1 MVDVVRV
8 VNVIPNSHSNETN
21 QDSEPSIAVSSGDPS
36 NLVITAFTPVDV
48 GSTGGPTFWS
58 NDGGQ
63 TWNFNFD
70 IPGGQSRDQT
80 VAYAAGGGELYGAT
94 LRGDAPGITKLA
106 VFRTPDPTAAG
117 VLTPLDDHDNIDQP
131 WMEARTVSSGP
142 DAGKDRLY
150 LGYNNDGAS
159 DGKSATVD
167 VCLDARAT
175 NPSFKPVLLE
185 HRSVGSGLLDGYAIR
200 PASHADGTVYVAYE
214 RWTAGSF
221 GSNITTD
228 IVVARDDNW
237 ASGGSPFTSL
247 TDPSDSKPGRKV
259 ATGVVINDGGFI
271 GQERLNNDLAIAV
284 DPTNSDVVYIA
295 WADNAGANYTI
306 RVRRSVNRG
315 VDWSGDLLTV
325 SNATMAGLSI
335 NSAGVV
341 GLMYQQVVG
350 SNWETHF
357 RRTTDGTGTA
367 WSDLTLNK
375 SPSATP
381 VASSQPYL
389 GDWARTAA
397 AGRTFHGVFC
407 ANNSPDPANFPQNV
421 TYARNRTTVAPFRLL
436 GSDNS
441 TTVATSIDPFYF
453 QVTEVVA
460 GIVTDRN
467 TFGEDEIN
475 AMLHQGSPAVI
486 PAAFYV
492 TIDGFRAA
500 DLNLTAGDLS
510 GVPSVSPTL
519 QPVPVLNDMTIHVA
533 SCRASDPDNLALTQ
547 RFTFGYDVHF
557 TGVTDFNAEVRPV
570 GLHATM
576 TSTGGVTVTADATIV
591 LNKQPNPFE
600 IDGPTSWLSVDLQV
614 FMLIPGMSLAST
626 PGIQL
631 GNDPHDFLNRLLD
644 KTPGSGGY
652 NDPNRARAP
661 HHPFDIDLVAGGDSR
676 QLELA
681 HDVFGIQFFNFAVAR
696 LRYRSLSTTAQS
708 VRVFFRSFQAATTST
723 DFQPGSTYATGGS
736 GGTKV
741 PLLGIVNGE
750 VVTIP
755 FFAAA
760 RVADPTT
767 QSLNTQTDP
776 LNVVDIPPDSSGAEV
791 EWYFGCWL
799 DINQTTPVA
808 PINTTSAAGP
818 FAASDLRSIQQAVMR
833 APHQCL
839 VAEINFDGQP
849 VSTGATPASSDKLA
863 QRNLSILGA
872 ASPHTIPQPFDIRPR
887 AASLAAEVLGPDEL
901 MIDWGNVPN
910 GTTATVFVPELD
922 ADAVLTRA
930 DALYDRHLLSRVD
943 DHTIGVVANGIS
955 FIPIVRAAGAN
966 LAGLV
971 TIELPASVTHGQTY
985 HVVVRQLTLAR
996 APLVSPPPPPPQP
1009 QLRARRRAGGAVL
1022 AASSVA
1028 AESERLAIFRRVVG
1042 SFQIDTPVTTK
1053 TALLGREER
1062 NLGVLRFIAE
1072 ALTPANRWHPIFER
1086 YLQLVA
1092 GRVTALG
1099 GDPSKIPP
1107 SPSGLGDGHRHP
1119 PVGRREIAREG
1130 KISGL
1135 IFDAFGDF
1143 EGFVLS
1149 TGHGQFDYHSREPN
1163 WRTLAER
1170 CWRDRLRLTVFS
1182 THARP
1187 EHPVNAI
1194 VWEPPATM

>member
-21 QDSEPSIAVSSGDPS
+21 QDSEPSIAVSSSDPS
-36 NLVITAFTPVDV
+36 DIVITAFTPVDV

-63 TWNFNFD
+63 TWNLNFD
-70 IPGGQSRDQT
+70 IPGGASRDQT

-94 LRGDAPGITKLA
+94 LRGDSPGTTTLA
-106 VFRTPDPTAAG
+106 VFRTADPTAQS
-117 VLTPLDDHDNIDQP
+117 VLTALDKRTNIDQP
-131 WMEARTVSSGP
+131 WIEARTVRSGS
-142 DAGKDRLY
+142 DAGKDRVY

-159 DGKSATVD
+159 NRKSATVD
-167 VCLDARAT
+167 TCMDAGASDPAF
-175 NPSFKPVLLE
+175 NPVVLE
-185 HRSVGSGLLDGYAIR
+185 TRSVGSGLLDGYAIR
-200 PASHADGTVYVAYE
+200 PAAHPDGTVYVVYE
-214 RWTAGSF
+214 RWTSGSF

-228 IVVARDDNW
+228 IIVARDDNW
-237 ASGGSPFTSL
+237 ASGSSPFTAL

-284 DPTNSDVVYIA
+284 DPTNSDVVYVA

-315 VDWSGDLLTV
+315 IDWSGDLLTAD
-325 SNATMAGLSI
+325 NATMACLSI

-367 WSDLTLNK
+367 WSDLTLNR

-381 VASSQPYL
+381 AAVFQPYL
-389 GDWARTAA
+389 GDWARNVAV
-397 AGRTFHGVFC
+397 GRTFHGVFC
-407 ANNSPDPANFPQNV
+407 ANNTPDPANFPQGV
-421 TYARNRTTVAPFRLL
+421 TYGRNRTTAAPFQLL
-436 GSDNS
+436 GTDN
-441 TTVATSIDPFYF
+441 TTMVAVSIDPFYF
-453 QVTEVVA
+453 QVTEVAA
-460 GIVTDRN
+460 GIITDRN
-467 TFGEDEIN
+467 TFGEDEVN

-500 DLNLTAGDLS
+500 DINLTVADLS
-510 GVPSVSPTL
+510 GVPAVSPTL
-519 QPVPVLNDMTIHVA
+519 VPVPGLNDMTIHVA
-533 SCRASDPDNLALTQ
+533 SCRASDPGNLALTQ
-547 RFTFGYDVHF
+547 RFTFAYDVHF
-557 TGVTDFNAEVRPV
+557 TGVSDFNAETRPV
-570 GLHATM
+570 GLHASL
-576 TSTGGVTVTADATIV
+576 TSVGGVTVTADAAIV
-591 LNKQPNPFE
+591 LNRQPNPFE
-600 IDGPTSWLSVDLQV
+600 VDGPTSWLSVDLQV
-614 FMLIPGMSLAST
+614 FALTPGMALPST
-626 PGIQL
+626 SGIQL
-631 GNDPHDFLNRLLD
+631 GTDPHDFLSRLLD

-661 HHPFDIDLVAGGDSR
+661 NHPYDFDLVAGGNSR

-681 HDVFGIQFFNFAVAR
+681 HDIFGIPFFNFAVAR
-696 LRYRSLSTTAQS
+696 VRYRALSTPAQA

-736 GGTKV
+736 GGTKI

-767 QSLNTQTDP
+767 QSLNTQADP
-776 LNVVDIPPDSSGAEV
+776 LNVADVPPDSSGAEV

-799 DINQTTPVA
+799 DINQTAPVV

-887 AASLAAEVLGPDEL
+887 AASLAAEALGPDEL
-901 MIDWGNVPN
+901 MIDWGNAPD

-922 ADAVLTRA
+922 AGAVITRA

-943 DHTIGVVANGIS
+943 EHTIGVVADGIS
-955 FIPIVRAAGAN
+955 FIPIVGAAGAN

-971 TIELPASVTHGQTY
+971 TIELPAPVTHGHTY
-985 HVVVRQLTLAR
+985 HVVVRQLTLAQ
-996 APLVSPPPPPPQP
+996 APLIHPPPPP
-1009 QLRARRRAGGAVL
+1009 RGRRQAAAAAG
-1022 AASSVA
+1022 
-1028 AESERLAIFRRVVG
+1028 SEKRVTTFRRVVG

-1053 TALLGREER
+1053 AALLGREER
-1062 NLGVLRFIAE
+1062 NLGVLRYIAE
-1072 ALTPANRWHPIFER
+1072 AITPANRWDPVFQR
-1086 YLQLVA
+1086 YLPLVA

-1099 GDPSKIPP
+1099 GDPSTILP

-1119 PVGRREIAREG
+1119 PVTHKDIAHEG

-1135 IFDAFGDF
+1135 IFDGFGDF
-1143 EGFVLS
+1143 EGFVLN
-1149 TGHGQFDYHSREPN
+1149 TRHGQYDYHSREPN
-1163 WRTLAER
+1163 WHTLAER
-1170 CWRDRLRLTVFS
+1170 CWRERLRLTVFS

-1187 EHPVNAI
+1187 EQPVSAI
-1194 VWEPPATM
+1194 VWEPPVT

>member
-21 QDSEPSIAVSSGDPS
+21 QDSEPSIAVGSGDPS
-36 NLVITAFTPVDV
+36 NVVITAFTPVDV

-63 TWNFNFD
+63 TWNLNFD
-70 IPGGQSRDQT
+70 IPGGASRDQT
-80 VAYAAGGGELYGAT
+80 VAYAAGGSELYGAT
-94 LRGDAPGITKLA
+94 LRGDAPGTTTLA
-106 VFRTPDPTAAG
+106 VFRTPDPTVTG
-117 VLTPLDDHDNIDQP
+117 VLTALDKRTNIDQP
-131 WMEARTVSSGP
+131 WIEARIVGSGN
-142 DAGKDRLY
+142 DVGKDRVY

-159 DGKSATVD
+159 DRKSATVD
-167 VCLDARAT
+167 TCLDARAA
-175 NPSFKPVLLE
+175 NPAFTPVVLE
-185 HRSVGSGLLDGYAIR
+185 TRSVGSGLLDGYAIR
-200 PASHADGTVYVAYE
+200 PVSHADGTIYVAYE

-228 IVVARDDNW
+228 IIVARDDDW
-237 ASGGSPFTSL
+237 ASGGSPFTAL
-247 TDPSDSKPGRKV
+247 TDPSDNKPGRKV
-259 ATGVVINDGGFI
+259 ATGVVINDGGVI

-284 DPTNSDVVYIA
+284 DPTNSNVVYIA

-306 RVRRSVNRG
+306 RVRRSLNRG

-325 SNATMAGLSI
+325 DNATMACLSI
-335 NSAGVV
+335 NTAGVV

-357 RRTTDGTGTA
+357 RRTTDGTGLA
-367 WSDLTLNK
+367 WNDLTLNK
-375 SPSATP
+375 SPSNQP
-381 VASSQPYL
+381 VASFQPYL
-389 GDWARTAA
+389 GDWARIVAV
-397 AGRTFHGVFC
+397 GRTFHGVFC
-407 ANNSPDPANFPQNV
+407 ANNTPDPANFPQGV

-436 GSDNS
+436 GTDNT
-441 TTVATSIDPFYF
+441 TTVAISIDPFYF
-453 QVTEVVA
+453 QITEVLA
-460 GIVTDRN
+460 GIITDRS

-500 DLNLTAGDLS
+500 DINLTAADLS
-510 GVPSVSPTL
+510 GVPTVSPTL
-519 QPVPVLNDMTIHVA
+519 APVPGLNDMTIHIA
-533 SCRASDPDNLALTQ
+533 SCHASDPDNLALTQ
-547 RFTFGYDVHF
+547 RFTFTYDVHF
-557 TGVTDFNAEVRPV
+557 TGVTDFNAETRAV
-570 GLHATM
+570 GLHASM
-576 TSTGGVTVTADATIV
+576 TSTSGVTVTADAGII

-614 FMLIPGMSLAST
+614 FALIPGSALPST

-631 GNDPHDFLNRLLD
+631 GTDPHDFLNRLLD

-652 NDPNRARAP
+652 NDPNRAP
-661 HHPFDIDLVAGGDSR
+661 TPNHPYDLDLVAGGNSR

-681 HDVFGIQFFNFAVAR
+681 HDIFGIPFFNFAVAR
-696 LRYRSLSTTAQS
+696 VRYRALSTPAQT

-736 GGTKV
+736 GGTKI

-755 FFAAA
+755 FFAAS

-767 QSLNTQTDP
+767 QPLNTQTDP
-776 LNVVDIPPDSSGAEV
+776 LNVADIPPDSSGAEV
-791 EWYFGCWL
+791 ERYFGCWL
-799 DINQTTPVA
+799 DINQTTPVV
-808 PINTTSAAGP
+808 PINTTSATGP

-872 ASPHTIPQPFDIRPR
+872 ASPRSIPQPFDIRPR
-887 AASLAAEVLGPDEL
+887 AASLAAEVLSPDEL

-910 GTTATVFVPELD
+910 GTTATVFVPGLD
-922 ADAVLTRA
+922 ADAVLIRA

-943 DHTIGVVANGIS
+943 EHTIGVVADGIS
-955 FIPIVRAAGAN
+955 FIPVVHAVGAN

-971 TIELPASVTHGQTY
+971 TIELPASVTHGHTY

-996 APLVSPPPPPPQP
+996 APLISPPPPP
-1009 QLRARRRAGGAVL
+1009 QLRGRRRTASAIA
-1022 AASSVA
+1022 AAS
-1028 AESERLAIFRRVVG
+1028 EKRLATFRRVVG

-1072 ALTPANRWHPIFER
+1072 AITTANRWHPIFER
-1086 YLQLVA
+1086 YLPLVA

-1107 SPSGLGDGHRHP
+1107 SPSGLGEAHRHP
-1119 PVGRREIAREG
+1119 PVTRKDIAHEG

-1143 EGFVLS
+1143 EGFVLN
-1149 TGHGQFDYHSREPN
+1149 TGHGQYDYHSREPD

-1170 CWRDRLRLTVFS
+1170 CWRERLRLTVFS

-1187 EHPVNAI
+1187 EQPVNAI
-1194 VWEPPATM
+1194 VWEPPTTI